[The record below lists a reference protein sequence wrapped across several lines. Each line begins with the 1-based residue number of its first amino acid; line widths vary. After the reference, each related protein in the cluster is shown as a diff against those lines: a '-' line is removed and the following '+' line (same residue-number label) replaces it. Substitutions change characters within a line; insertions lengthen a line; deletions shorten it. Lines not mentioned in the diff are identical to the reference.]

1 MTDENTHSFNEGNR
15 AFESRMLKRDTL
27 DSLLE
32 RESIESVEVDELFSL
47 FRDDGKI
54 PEFAPD
60 AFCQIDPRDGAL
72 IVYNS
77 KRAQRPHDN
86 VADHA
91 QGSKQST
98 GNSQGCPVCSGN
110 TTGVLDVADL
120 TEGFTFINK
129 NLFPVLFPPDYVRE
143 EWLTEPLYP
152 DPSHHGRVAYGLH
165 FLQWTS
171 NFHDRDWHNLPHE
184 DRVVVLRRLAALEHQ
199 LLFHTDHQMPPSSQ
213 WQSQKETAG
222 FVEIIKNFGAPVGG
236 SLEHGHQQIGW
247 SNIMPRSFYNN
258 WEFFMRHK
266 HFFSQYMLNENPGE
280 LVVHDYGEAILMVP
294 YFMKRPY
301 NMLLVVYDVGK
312 QYLCELGEGEIR
324 ALADGI
330 HDAIAAIL
338 DIMPRMGKEPAYNM
352 IIHNGPGAGLY
363 IEFLPYTQ
371 QTGGFEHL
379 GLWVCQ
385 GNAEDSVEVLRK
397 RVNALRD

>member
-1 MTDENTHSFNEGNR
+1 MDEPMHLDRDVLEGLI
-15 AFESRMLKRDTL
+15 EKKR
-27 DSLLE
+27 
-32 RESIESVEVDELFSL
+32 VENIGIGEFFDL
-47 FRDDGKI
+47 FRGDAQLPDH
-54 PEFAPD
+54 APD

-77 KRAQRPHDN
+77 RRARRPHDHAPVQEN
-86 VADHA
+86 PADT
-91 QGSKQST
+91 SRS
-98 GNSQGCPVCSGN
+98 CPVCSGN

-120 TEGFTFINK
+120 AEGFTFINK
-129 NLFPVLFPPDYVRE
+129 NLFPVLFPPEAVQD

-171 NFHDRDWHNLPHE
+171 SYHDRDWQNMPRE
-184 DRVVVLRRLAALEHQ
+184 DRFVVLSRLAALERR

-222 FVEIIKNFGAPVGG
+222 FVTIIKNYGAPVGG
-236 SLEHGHQQIGW
+236 SLDHGHQQIGW
-247 SNIMPRSFYNN
+247 SNIMPRSFFNN
-258 WEFFMRHK
+258 WEFFIRHK
-266 HFFSQYMLNENPGE
+266 HFFSQYMLNENPPE
-280 LVVHDYGEAILMVP
+280 LEVHDYGEAVLMVP

-301 NMLLVVYDVGK
+301 NMFLIIKEVGK
-312 QYLCELGEGEIR
+312 QYLCELTGAELHAAAE
-324 ALADGI
+324 GI
-330 HDAIAAIL
+330 HDAIASIL

-352 IIHNGPGAGLY
+352 IVHNGPGAGLY
-363 IEFLPYTQ
+363 FEFLPYTQ

-385 GNAEDSVEVLRK
+385 GSAAGAAEVLREK
-397 RVNALRD
+397 VASLRSLEEN

>member
-1 MTDENTHSFNEGNR
+1 MPEPMRLEM
-15 AFESRMLKRDTL
+15 EVLKG
-27 DSLLE
+27 LLE
-32 RESIESVEVDELFSL
+32 KKRVEDIEIDELFDL
-47 FRDDGKI
+47 FREDEHL
-54 PEFAPD
+54 PSHAPD

-77 KRAQRPHDN
+77 KRAKRPHDN
-86 VADHA
+86 IIDHA
-91 QGSKQST
+91 AGSKQDGT
-98 GNSQGCPVCSGN
+98 ERKGCPVCSGN

-120 TEGFTFINK
+120 SDGFTFINK
-129 NLFPVLFPPDYVRE
+129 NLFPVLFPPDQVQE
-143 EWLTEPLYP
+143 DWLSEPLYP

-171 NFHDRDWHNLPHE
+171 NYHDRDWHNMPHE
-184 DRVVVLRRLAALEHQ
+184 DRYIVLSRLAALEHQ

-222 FVEIIKNFGAPVGG
+222 FVEIIKNYGAPVGG

-266 HFFSQYMLNENPGE
+266 HFFSQYMMNENPEE
-280 LVVHDYGEAILMVP
+280 LVVHDYGEAVLMVP

-301 NMLLVVYDVGK
+301 NMLLMVYDAGK
-312 QYLCELGEGEIR
+312 QYLCELSEGELQ
-324 ALADGI
+324 AVADGI
-330 HDAIAAIL
+330 HDAIAALL
-338 DIMPRMGKEPAYNM
+338 DIMPRLGKEPAYNM
-352 IIHNGPGAGLY
+352 IVHNGPGAGLY
-363 IEFLPYTQ
+363 FEFLPYTQ

-385 GNAEDSVEVLRK
+385 GKAGEAAEVLRK
-397 RVNALRD
+397 KVESYRG